1 MFVIIAI
8 VQIYIKNTVGA
19 VALTRFKPCVTIY
32 IGILPVKIYPRKCNI
47 LSDEE
52 VATLMKISKVG
63 VVGCGQMGGGIA
75 QVCAQAGYTVVVSE
89 ISDEFLNKGLAAIES
104 SLDRS
109 VQKERITQEDRDA
122 TLARIRGTTDTRD
135 FGECDLVIE
144 AAVEN
149 LDLKKKIFGE
159 MDKVCPE
166 RTILATNTSCLPIT
180 DMAAATGRPDRVL
193 GMHFFNPVPVM
204 KLLEIIRTTATSE
217 ATLDT
222 ARDFGESLGK
232 TYVIVQDSPGFI
244 VNRLVTPQIMNA
256 IRMVESGIATAKD
269 IDTAMALGLNY
280 PMGPLAL
287 ADLIGLDTVLFIVN
301 GIYDKLRDEQYAAP
315 ALLKDM
321 VAAGQLGRKTGKGFY
336 EYNQ

>member
-1 MFVIIAI
+1 M
-8 VQIYIKNTVGA
+8 
-19 VALTRFKPCVTIY
+19 
-32 IGILPVKIYPRKCNI
+32 
-47 LSDEE
+47 E
-52 VATLMKISKVG
+52 ISKVG
-63 VVGCGQMGGGIA
+63 VVGCGQMGGGIT
-75 QVCAQAGYTVVVSE
+75 QVCAQSGYTVVVSE
-89 ISDEFLNKGLAAIES
+89 ISDELLKKGLADIVS

-109 VQKERITQEDRDA
+109 VQKERITQPDRDA
-122 TLARIRGTTDTRD
+122 VLARIRGTTDTGD

-159 MDKVCPE
+159 MDRVCPE
-166 RTILATNTSCLPIT
+166 RTILATNTSCLPIM

-193 GMHFFNPVPVM
+193 GMHFFNPVPAM

-217 ATLDT
+217 ATLET
-222 ARDFGESLGK
+222 GKSFGKSLDK
-232 TYVIVQDSPGFI
+232 TIVIVQDSPGFI
-244 VNRLVTPQIMNA
+244 VNRLMAPQILNA
-256 IRMVESGIATAKD
+256 IRMVESGIAAAED

-287 ADLIGLDTVLFIVN
+287 ADLIGLDTFLFIAN

-336 EYNQ
+336 EYNK